1 MLGAVVGRFDG
12 FSGGGGGPFGPDGG
26 GQLGP
31 GPGSSRFFLDPN
43 DPILESAT
51 NTPLKVK
58 ENWQY
63 VGG

>member
-1 MLGAVVGRFDG
+1 MLGTVVVRFGG
-12 FSGGGGGPFGPDGG
+12 FSGGGGGQLGPVGG

-51 NTPLKVK
+51 NTL
-58 ENWQY
+58 
-63 VGG
+63 